1 MTLDSAGPIAGYFDS
16 PWPAECGGPRRQRVP
31 RSAGLG
37 IGNRTRLWQHSRA
50 NGQWNVLAVLRAPG
64 QVYLLYTNQL
74 ASPDTYGQVELIEA
88 DSLQTV
94 RRSPRLPTG
103 GHTWCTALVA
113 HQNGYLYATA
123 GNHCVKLDPDCAVVA
138 EAVLPRDSA
147 YNGLLIAADGRLI
160 MKNIERDADWLT
172 TLVVLDPD
180 RLEQTGPETPV
191 PENSMGRIAMDT
203 APDGQQYVYVPG
215 SHHFYRF
222 AYQQESGDL
231 AADPGWQPRY
241 RTSPD
246 DVQGFTWDSC
256 LADGGCWFLDNG
268 DNQANPVIFGTR
280 PFGQHIPPRGAA
292 FRGLASSPQKLI
304 RVALDDDSDLRVCAP
319 FGVPRGLVFSP
330 PAYDPTRRIAIA
342 FDTAN
347 GLLGGVRYHQ
357 DGRLE
362 PLWRQPCRIS
372 MQMVLFPDTGE
383 VAVNDFRDGRDHV
396 VFFEVESGRELGR
409 AATGSRVANGMFL
422 SPGWDRDVI
431 YCSTGTIARVWAED

>member
-1 MTLDSAGPIAGYFDS
+1 VALDSAGPIPGYFDS

-37 IGNRTRLWQHSRA
+37 IGQSTELRQHSRA

-64 QVYLLYTNQL
+64 EVYLLYTNQI
-74 ASPDTYGQVELIEA
+74 ASPEKYGQVELIDAANLE
-88 DSLQTV
+88 TV

-113 HQNGYLYATA
+113 HENGYLYATS
-123 GNHCVKLDPDCAVVA
+123 GNYCVKLDPDCAVVA
-138 EAVLPRDSA
+138 EAVLPQDSA

-160 MKNIERDADWLT
+160 MKNIERDADRLT

-180 RLEQTGPETPV
+180 RLEQVAEETPV

-203 APDGQQYVYVPG
+203 TPDGQQYVYVPG

-222 AYQQESGDL
+222 AYQPEAGALVS
-231 AADPGWQPRY
+231 DPRWQPRY
-241 RTSPD
+241 RTAPD

-256 LADGGCWFLDNG
+256 LAGGGCWFLDNG
-268 DNQANPVIFGTR
+268 DNEANTVIFGTR
-280 PFGQHIPPRGAA
+280 PFGQHVPPRASA

-304 RVALDDDSDLRVCAP
+304 RVALDDDSDIRICAP
-319 FGVPRGLVFSP
+319 FGAPRGVVFSP
-330 PAYDPTRRIAIA
+330 PAYDPVRRIAIA
-342 FDTAN
+342 FDTGN
-347 GLLGGVRYHQ
+347 GLLGGVRYHE
-357 DGRLE
+357 DGSFE

-372 MQMVLFPDTGE
+372 MQMMLFPDTGE
-383 VAVNDFRDGRDHV
+383 IAVNDFRDGRDHV
-396 VFFEVESGRELGR
+396 VFFDVESGRELGR
-409 AATGSRVANGMFL
+409 AMTESRVANGMFL

-431 YCSTGTIARVWAED
+431 YCSTGAIARVWSED